1 LATTELR
8 AAPVQTRRGMSRLRR
23 RHVFEGYLYL
33 TPWLIGYVVFT
44 AGPVLASLGLSLTS
58 YNLISPP
65 TFVGLAN
72 FVEAFTKDQQFW
84 PSLERTFRYAIIS
97 VPLGI
102 VGSLLVALLLNVRV
116 KGTTVFRTLF
126 FMPSLVPIVA
136 STVLW
141 AWLLQPDW
149 GLVNLAIFKVTG
161 QSGPRWFQDPSWAM
175 PGLISLSLWTSIGGT
190 RMIIFLAGL
199 QGVPQELY
207 DAAAIDGA
215 GPWGRFRNVTL
226 PLITPTVF
234 FNLVLGVIGALQ
246 VFTSAFVATG
256 GGPAYAT
263 WFYALH
269 IYKQA
274 FSYFSMGYASAL
286 AWVFLLIILALT
298 WVQFRLSR
306 RWVYYAA
313 END

>member
-1 LATTELR
+1 
-8 AAPVQTRRGMSRLRR
+8 MSRLRR
-23 RHVFEGYLYL
+23 RHVLEGYLYL
-33 TPWLIGYVVFT
+33 APWLIGYVVFT
-44 AGPVLASLGLSLTS
+44 AGPVLASLGLSFTS

-84 PSLERTFRYAIIS
+84 PSLERTFRYAVIS

-102 VGSLLVALLLNVRV
+102 VGSLAVALLLNVRV
-116 KGTTVFRTLF
+116 RGTSFFRTLF

-136 STVLW
+136 SSVLW
-141 AWLLQPDW
+141 AWLLQPEW
-149 GLVNLAIFKVTG
+149 GLVNLAIFQLTG
-161 QSGPRWFQDPSWAM
+161 QPGPRWFQAPEWAM
-175 PGLISLSLWTSIGGT
+175 AGLISLALWTSVGGT

-215 GPWGRFRNVTL
+215 NRWQRFRNVTL

-234 FNLVLGVIGALQ
+234 FNMVLGVINALQ
-246 VFTSAFVATG
+246 VFTVVFVVTG

-263 WFYALH
+263 WVYALH

-286 AWVFLLIILALT
+286 AWVLFLVILAFTLAI
-298 WVQFRLSR
+298 FKSSPA
-306 RWVYYAA
+306 WVYY
-313 END
+313 EGELRGRR

>member
-1 LATTELR
+1 
-8 AAPVQTRRGMSRLRR
+8 M
-23 RHVFEGYLYL
+23 
-33 TPWLIGYVVFT
+33 
-44 AGPVLASLGLSLTS
+44 
-58 YNLISPP
+58 
-65 TFVGLAN
+65 
-72 FVEAFTKDQQFW
+72 
-84 PSLERTFRYAIIS
+84 
-97 VPLGI
+97 PLGI
-102 VGSLLVALLLNVRV
+102 AGSLALALLLDVKV
-116 KGTTVFRTLF
+116 KGTAFFRTLF
-126 FMPSLVPIVA
+126 FMPSLVPVVA

-141 AWLLQPDW
+141 VWLLQPDW
-149 GLVNLAIFKVTG
+149 GLVNLLVWQIAGVP
-161 QSGPRWFQDPSWAM
+161 GPRWFQSPEWAM
-175 PGLISLSLWTSIGGT
+175 PGLVSLALWTSIGGT

-207 DAAAIDGA
+207 DAASIDGA
-215 GPWGRFRNVTL
+215 GAWGRFRHVTL

-234 FNLVLGVIGALQ
+234 FNLVLGIIGALQ

-286 AWVFLLIILALT
+286 AWLFLLVILVLT

-306 RWVYYAA
+306 RWVYYAG
-313 END
+313 EE